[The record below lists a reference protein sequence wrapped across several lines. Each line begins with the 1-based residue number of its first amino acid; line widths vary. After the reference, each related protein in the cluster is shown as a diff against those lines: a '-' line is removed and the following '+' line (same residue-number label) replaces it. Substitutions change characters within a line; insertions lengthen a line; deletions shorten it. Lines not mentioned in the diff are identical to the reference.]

1 MKDSRA
7 SPRSVALLAFSQYCG
22 TDVSS
27 LLLPEISEISFL
39 RCSLF
44 RLFAREDGK
53 HVVQIVGLREVQVD
67 SVDQLLEV
75 MFGIRSLSTAARFAD
90 L

>member
-1 MKDSRA
+1 M
-7 SPRSVALLAFSQYCG
+7 L
-22 TDVSS
+22 S
-27 LLLPEISEISFL
+27 LLLSEISDTSFL
-39 RCSLF
+39 HCSLF

-75 MFGIRSLSTAARFAD
+75 MFRICSLSSAA
-90 L
+90 